1 MEGAM
6 ILVKDMKAYQSAVG
20 QFHIERV
27 DEYFLKLVE
36 FTTLLGV
43 PAQSLNDLILHDPKF
58 LREKAEVNEWLK
70 LRTDYKKEKID
81 ALLDSIHG

>member
-6 ILVKDMKAYQSAVG
+6 ILVKDMKAYQTSVG

-43 PAQSLNDLILHDPKF
+43 PAQSLEDLIRADPKF
-58 LREKAEVNEWLK
+58 LNQLEEVNEWLK
-70 LRTDYKKEKID
+70 LRVNYKRERID
-81 ALLDSIHG
+81 ELIRKFR